1 MKRPIHISLG
11 PNYEKDDVLLA
22 LKTLFNPLKWLDKKE
37 VEKLEKEFG
46 EVFGRGEYYQAL
58 AVNSGRSAQYL
69 ILKAL
74 EIGKGDEVL
83 VQDFT
88 CVAVPNSASW
98 LGAKPI
104 SVGTGED
111 YNFDYQEL
119 KQKTTSNTRA
129 VIVQNTFGFPANHKK
144 IADAVGSKV
153 EIINDYAHS
162 LGIKITGKT
171 AFFSFGRDKVI
182 SSVFGGMIITSDD
195 TLFNRIKRLRN
206 ELKDPPL
213 WWVVQQLLH
222 PIALTV
228 ILPLYLLPLY
238 LLPSYSFG
246 IGKILLV
253 ILQKLNILSRAVYP
267 EEKSGGH
274 PGVFPT
280 KMPAAL
286 AVLARH
292 QLKKLE
298 RFNAHRKKI
307 AKHYFDHLST
317 KNFVLPPNRKEAVYL
332 RFPIRVDNAQGLI
345 KFARKKG
352 VILGDWYK
360 ESDSNVVNLP
370 TYPTMTLKD
379 AEKVVQLVKEWLNT
393 QHNS

>member
-11 PNYEKDDVLLA
+11 PNYEKDDVSLA
-22 LKTLFNPLKWLDKKE
+22 LKILFNPLKWFDKKE

-46 EVFGRGEYYQAL
+46 EVFGRGEDYQAL

-74 EIGKGDEVL
+74 GIGKGDEVL

-111 YNFDYQEL
+111 YNFDYQKL

-129 VIVQNTFGFPANHKK
+129 VIVQNTFGFPANYTK

-153 EIINDYAHS
+153 EIINDCAHS
-162 LGIKITGKT
+162 LGIKIKGKT
-171 AFFSFGRDKVI
+171 AFFSFGRDKII

-195 TLFNRIKRLRN
+195 ALFNRIKRLRD
-206 ELKDPPL
+206 ELKNPPL
-213 WWVVQQLLH
+213 WWIVQQLLH

-228 ILPLYLLPLY
+228 ILP
-238 LLPSYSFG
+238 SYSSG

-267 EEKSGGH
+267 EEKSGGR
-274 PGVFPT
+274 PKVFPT
-280 KMPAAL
+280 KMPGAL

-292 QLKKLE
+292 QLEKLG

-307 AKHYFDHLST
+307 AKYYFDNLSA

-360 ESDSNVVNLP
+360 ESNSNVVNLP